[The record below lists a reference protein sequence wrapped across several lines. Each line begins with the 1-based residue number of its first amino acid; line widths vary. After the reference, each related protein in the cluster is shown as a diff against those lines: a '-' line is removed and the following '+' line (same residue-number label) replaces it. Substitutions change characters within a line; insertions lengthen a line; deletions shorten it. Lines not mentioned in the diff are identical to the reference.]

1 MLSEPGYQMKNNKKY
16 IGEMNSKMK
25 VHGLGT
31 IRTDDGSRIVDGI
44 WFMNK
49 KSSDGLCKF
58 AFLANMNSRSID
70 PRWFCNDL

>member
-49 KSSDGLCKF
+49 KSSDGLCKLCF
-58 AFLANMNSRSID
+58 
-70 PRWFCNDL
+70 PC